1 MAGGLETLCGQAFGA
16 EQYKKL
22 GTYTYTAIISLILI
36 CPPLCVLWIF
46 MDKFL
51 ILLGQDPLISSQAK
65 SYSMWLIP
73 ALFASAILKPITRY
87 FQSQSSILPMLL
99 TSFTILLFHIPTCW
113 ALIYR
118 LELGNHGAAIAFSLS
133 TWLNVILL
141 GLYVRFSKAFEK
153 TRIAFSK
160 DVFLGIGEFFRF
172 GVPSAVMVW

>member
-16 EQYKKL
+16 EQYQKL
-22 GTYTYTAIISLILI
+22 GTYTLTAIVSLILI
-36 CPPLCVLWIF
+36 CPPLCILWIF

-51 ILLGQDPLISSQAK
+51 TLLGQDPLISSQAQ

-73 ALFASAILKPITRY
+73 ALFASAILKPLTRY
-87 FQSQSSILPMLL
+87 FQSQSLILPMLL
-99 TSFTILLFHIPTCW
+99 ISFIILLFHIPSCW
-113 ALIYR
+113 IFIYK

-141 GLYVRFSKAFEK
+141 WFYVRYSTAFER
-153 TRIAFSK
+153 TRITFSK
-160 DVFLGIGEFFRF
+160 DVFLGIVEFFRF